1 VIAHDGPNIDAFELG
16 PISEVFGA
24 GDNAPVKGPSLC
36 AEKAVRGFESRA
48 LSANTARRP
57 VQLLIAR
64 ARSDA
69 RGPRDEP
76 VRYSSISVM
85 PSAIAA
91 RSDDQAIIIERQGV
105 APTMI
110 SERVFEKTSCR
121 PAWVVFRFNDLY
133 LDFETA

>member
-1 VIAHDGPNIDAFELG
+1 L
-16 PISEVFGA
+16 
-24 GDNAPVKGPSLC
+24 L
-36 AEKAVRGFESRA
+36 A
-48 LSANTARRP
+48 LDQMREDLETNLFDIHP
-57 VQLLIAR
+57 F
-64 ARSDA
+64 
-69 RGPRDEP
+69 
-76 VRYSSISVM
+76 SVM